1 VAVGLIP
8 FHSNPMHSQRS
19 ATLTGLVAIL
29 LWSSSVGLMRSVS
42 ESFGPTGGAALIYT
56 CASVVLLLTLG
67 PTRVSQLPRRY
78 LWVGGGLFVA
88 YELCLSLSLGYASSG
103 RQAIEVG
110 MCNYLWPTLT
120 MTAAILFNG
129 QRSNALIVPGF
140 ALGVLGVCQ
149 VLGGDQGLDLG
160 QMLLNI
166 RSNPLSYG
174 LALLGAVLWA
184 AYCTVTP
191 RLAQG
196 SNGVTLFFMA
206 SAAVLWL
213 KFGLGEQPAMQVS
226 PKALGWLA
234 LSSCAMAFSYSAWN
248 VGILRGHVTV
258 LAGASQFIPVM
269 SAGLAAVVLQA
280 PLSWSFWQGACM
292 VCAGSLLCW
301 LATRGGRRISPP
313 SASHPPASHPPSPPA
328 PVPRR
333 SGSDG

>member
-1 VAVGLIP
+1 MLRRP
-8 FHSNPMHSQRS
+8 P
-19 ATLTGLVAIL
+19 ATLIGLLAIL

-42 ESFGPTGGAALIYT
+42 ESFGPAGGGALIYT

-67 PTRVSQLPRRY
+67 PTRVSTLPRRY
-78 LWVGGGLFVA
+78 LLGGGALFVA

-149 VLGGDQGLDLG
+149 VLGGDQGLDLA
-160 QMLLNI
+160 QMLANV

-174 LALLGAVLWA
+174 LALLGAMLWA

-191 RLAQG
+191 RWARG

-206 SAAVLWL
+206 SAVALWI
-213 KFGLGEQPAMQVS
+213 KFAIGEQPPMQPS
-226 PKALGWLA
+226 PKALGFLA
-234 LSSCAMAFSYSAWN
+234 LSSCAMAFGYSAWN
-248 VGILRGHVTV
+248 VGILRGNVTV

-269 SAGLAAVVLQA
+269 SAALAAVVLQT
-280 PLSWSFWQGACM
+280 PLSWHFWQGACM

-301 LATRGGRRISPP
+301 LATRGGRRVSPP
-313 SASHPPASHPPSPPA
+313 SASHPPASHPPSPRAPA
-328 PVPRR
+328 PRHT
-333 SGSDG
+333 GSDG